1 MRKKRYK
8 TEICLLSRGIEW
20 TSLTS
25 FLSFAAS
32 TPNNM
37 GLVRNE
43 LQLVDLP
50 TGLCRPTES
59 LGWSIPLMENT
70 VCVKHAQNIFS
81 HLVCVLTSCFLDH
94 SLGQ

>member
-1 MRKKRYK
+1 MTKGYK
-8 TEICLLSRGIEW
+8 TKICLLFRGIEW

-50 TGLCRPTES
+50 TGLCVDFLKDR
-59 LGWSIPLMENT
+59 GGM
-70 VCVKHAQNIFS
+70 
-81 HLVCVLTSCFLDH
+81 SC
-94 SLGQ
+94 

>member
-1 MRKKRYK
+1 M
-8 TEICLLSRGIEW
+8 CLLSRGIEW

-50 TGLCRPTES
+50 TGPCLAF
-59 LGWSIPLMENT
+59 LKGWGS
-70 VCVKHAQNIFS
+70 V
-81 HLVCVLTSCFLDH
+81 SC
-94 SLGQ
+94 